1 MNVSTTIDWGL
12 QGRQVLRV
20 ARFEALK
27 MMSARR
33 WLGGVVAIGAPLVLM
48 GIALIRGVED
58 ITPVSEVSEV
68 YAVMFQTY
76 ILRLAIFF
84 AAADTFSRL
93 YRGEIMEKTIHYYL
107 LSPVRREAI
116 LLGKYLAG
124 IVQMTVIF
132 VPGVIVWHIMLF
144 MLSGQRTAES
154 HFLEGNGVAHAMTY
168 AGIAFLACVGYG
180 AVFML
185 FGLVSR
191 NPFLPAALLLGWE
204 SVNIF
209 LPAAFQKI
217 SIVHYLQSICPV
229 PIPFGPLAVITEPTP
244 PWAAVPGMLMVT
256 LAVLVLAAFL
266 MRRAEVSYTSD

>member
-12 QGRQVLRV
+12 LGRQVLRV
-20 ARFEALK
+20 ARFEWLK
-27 MMSARR
+27 MVSSRR
-33 WLGGVVAIGAPLVLM
+33 WLGGVIAIGAPLVLM
-48 GIALIRGVED
+48 GIALIRGAADVS
-58 ITPVSEVSEV
+58 PVSEVSTV

-93 YRGEIMEKTIHYYL
+93 YRGEIMEKTLHYYL

-124 IVQMTVIF
+124 ILQLTVIF
-132 VPGVIVWHIMLF
+132 VPGVIVWHFMLF
-144 MLSGQRTAES
+144 MLSGRRTVES
-154 HFLEGNGVAHAMTY
+154 HFLAGDGVSHTITY
-168 AGIAFLACVGYG
+168 AGVAFLACVGYG

-185 FGLVSR
+185 FGLVAR

-217 SIVHYLQSICPV
+217 SIIHYLQSICPV
-229 PIPFGPLAVITEPTP
+229 PIPFGPLAVITEPTS
-244 PWAAVPGMLMVT
+244 PWVSVPGVLLVT
-256 LAVLVLAAFL
+256 FAVLVLATFR
-266 MRRAEVSYTSD
+266 MRRAEVSYTND